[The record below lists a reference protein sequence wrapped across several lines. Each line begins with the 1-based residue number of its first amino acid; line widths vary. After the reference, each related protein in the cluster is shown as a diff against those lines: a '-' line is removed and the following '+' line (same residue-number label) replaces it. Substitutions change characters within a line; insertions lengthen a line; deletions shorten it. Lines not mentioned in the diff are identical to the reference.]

1 MPNESWDPPPGQHDR
16 DPRADAA
23 ERERLRKLETRAREA
38 DADYD
43 IREETEE
50 INFHGSER

>member
-16 DPRADAA
+16 DARAEAA
-23 ERERLRKLETRAREA
+23 ERQPLRKLETRALEA
-38 DADYD
+38 DAEYD
-43 IREETEE
+43 VREETEE

>member
-16 DPRADAA
+16 DRRADAA
-23 ERERLRKLETRAREA
+23 ESERLRKLETRGREA

-43 IREETEE
+43 IREEHEE